1 MVLEKIDDV
10 IVINCCVKGLLVIE
24 RVMGVC
30 IGFKFFIYLIND
42 KCLFC
47 DIFCIVRNVS
57 LLIND
62 R

>member
-1 MVLEKIDDV
+1 MVLEKNWWCYCD
-10 IVINCCVKGLLVIE
+10 KFIE
-24 RVMGVC
+24 RVMGIC